1 LLFAAVPGGE
11 SRKLVEGAFKAIIQI
26 QKKMSPFQLTTLS
39 QSSLQDYMDCP
50 QRFKLRYLDRLSYPA
65 VETEPTLEN
74 EKHQQ
79 EGEYF
84 HRLIQQHLIGIPAE
98 QISRFANTPDLQ
110 KWWENFLATEDLR
123 VLREESLQRNREG
136 KELGG
141 LYAEATLSAPLGK
154 YRLLAKYDLIAV
166 QNDKVT
172 IYDWK
177 TYRKRPRNEWLAAR
191 MQTRVYRALLVNAG
205 AHLNQGKPFEPEQ
218 IEMIYWFADFPEDP
232 ARLPYSTTQYLRDWD
247 LLVKLSNEV
256 ASVSSY
262 PLTEDRQKCLFCTYR
277 SYCERGIQAGSAEQ
291 AEAEMEAEEL
301 FDVNFEQIGEIAF

>member
-1 LLFAAVPGGE
+1 
-11 SRKLVEGAFKAIIQI
+11 
-26 QKKMSPFQLTTLS
+26 
-39 QSSLQDYMDCP
+39 MDCA

-98 QISRFANTPDLQ
+98 QISKFANTINLQ
-110 KWWENFLATEDLR
+110 RWWENFQNSKDLT
-123 VLREESLQRNREG
+123 
-136 KELGG
+136 G
-141 LYAEATLSAPLGK
+141 LKNLSRLYPEATLSAPLGK
-154 YRLLAKYDLIAV
+154 YRLLAKYDLIAT
-166 QNDKVT
+166 QDGKAL

-191 MQTRVYRALLVNAG
+191 MQTRVYRALLVQAG
-205 AHLNQGKPFEPEQ
+205 AHLNNGKPFEPEQ
-218 IEMIYWFADFPEDP
+218 IEMIYWFADFPEEP
-232 ARLPYSTTQYLRDWD
+232 ACFPYTTAQFKRDWD
-247 LLVKLSNEV
+247 TLLKLSDEV
-256 ASVSSY
+256 ASVPSY

-291 AEAEMEAEEL
+291 AEAEMESEEL